1 MAIKKKN
8 RMILFIILTATLSV
22 TTGCSDDHKAD
33 PAQGKKNQPIVTETP
48 EGISVNTDFA
58 EAFMELE
65 QSGMEETLEK
75 GYNLPLSQSA
85 EEEAE
90 ADCKKAMERI
100 RGIYAGSDKGNSL
113 NPTPDG
119 ESISKMYEALRETG
133 CPVTAAGFHYTM
145 GNYEKMEQF
154 LEECL
159 DGKEGEL
166 TLYYITAGGGINR
179 SRFLFDGTDLYVID
193 TISTW
198 NAKDDPAI
206 ADSSLN
212 RIKDWKYTEKGWFA
226 YEYCMPEYPDVTELA
241 NGNNLLRV
249 KPMEEEYIR
258 IAEEYLLPIGYLGNN
273 LLRSNWDAGHLEELD
288 YNGLYE
294 YLFAL
299 KYQKSMGLGTYA
311 DGIPKEEFET
321 LMTEYL
327 PVTAEELT
335 RYAVYDGEKQT
346 YGWKRLGPLTY
357 MANRFSNSIPEVR
370 EIQENPDGTTSFT
383 IDAVCEAMGEDCV
396 MSHVLTMQIREDG
409 SIRYLGNQVLE
420 DGLEKIT
427 EYQYRLPQTD
437 TGL

>member
-48 EGISVNTDFA
+48 EGISVNKDFA

-65 QSGMEETLEK
+65 QSGMEEMLEK

-159 DGKEGEL
+159 DGSEGEL

-179 SRFLFDGTDLYVID
+179 SRFLFDGTQLYVID

-206 ADSSLN
+206 AGSSLN
-212 RIKDWKYTEKGWFA
+212 RIKDWEYTEKGWFA

-249 KPMEEEYIR
+249 KPMEEAYIK

-299 KYQKSMGLGTYA
+299 KYEKSMGLGTYA

-327 PVTAEELT
+327 PVTVEELA

-357 MANRFSNSIPEVR
+357 MANWFSNSIPEVR
-370 EIQENPDGTTSFT
+370 EIQENPDGTTSLT
-383 IDAVCEAMGEDCV
+383 IDAVCEAMGEDRV
-396 MSHVLTMQIREDG
+396 MSHVLTLQIREDG
-409 SIRYLGNQVLE
+409 SARYLGNQVLE

-437 TGL
+437 AGL

>member
-1 MAIKKKN
+1 M
-8 RMILFIILTATLSV
+8 
-22 TTGCSDDHKAD
+22 
-33 PAQGKKNQPIVTETP
+33 
-48 EGISVNTDFA
+48 
-58 EAFMELE
+58 
-65 QSGMEETLEK
+65 
-75 GYNLPLSQSA
+75 
-85 EEEAE
+85 
-90 ADCKKAMERI
+90 
-100 RGIYAGSDKGNSL
+100 
-113 NPTPDG
+113 
-119 ESISKMYEALRETG
+119 
-133 CPVTAAGFHYTM
+133 
-145 GNYEKMEQF
+145 
-154 LEECL
+154 
-159 DGKEGEL
+159 
-166 TLYYITAGGGINR
+166 
-179 SRFLFDGTDLYVID
+179 
-193 TISTW
+193 
-198 NAKDDPAI
+198 
-206 ADSSLN
+206 
-212 RIKDWKYTEKGWFA
+212 
-226 YEYCMPEYPDVTELA
+226 TELA

-299 KYQKSMGLGTYA
+299 KYQKSMGLGTYS

-321 LMTEYL
+321 LITEYL

-370 EIQENPDGTTSFT
+370 EIQENPDGTTSYT

-427 EYQYRLPQTD
+427 EYQYRMPQTD